1 MKKVIIIAVVAALVL
16 SLGVTA
22 YAVNNDRTSQPDT
35 TQGEQ
40 LPAEAPQMDGE
51 KPSDLPEMN
60 GQPPQMNGEAPSGLP
75 EMNGQPPQMSGEAP
89 SGLPEMNGQPPQMNG
104 EAPSGLPEMNSQP
117 PQMNGEKP
125 SGHPDMIDFD
135 AMVKNGV
142 ISQET
147 CDKIKAYMEE
157 HKPANLPEMDG
168 QAPEMDGQPPQMNGQ
183 PPQMNEQPPQMNGE
197 VPSNLPEMNGERPA
211 NGGLL
216 NDLLSNGIITQ
227 AEYDALSEAT
237 AK

>member
-16 SLGVTA
+16 SLGVVA
-22 YAVNNDRTSQPDT
+22 YAANNNRTSQPET

-40 LPAEAPQMDGE
+40 FPAEAPQMDGE

-75 EMNGQPPQMSGEAP
+75 EMNGQPPQMDGEAP

-104 EAPSGLPEMNSQP
+104 E
-117 PQMNGEKP
+117 KP
-125 SGHPDMIDFD
+125 SRHPDMIDFD

-157 HKPANLPEMDG
+157 NKPANLPEMDG
-168 QAPEMDGQPPQMNGQ
+168 QAPEMDGQPPQMNG
-183 PPQMNEQPPQMNGE
+183 QPPQMNGE

-216 NDLLSNGIITQ
+216 NDLLSSGIITQ

-237 AK
+237 AE

>member
-1 MKKVIIIAVVAALVL
+1 MKKIIIAVVAALVL
-16 SLGVTA
+16 SLGVVA
-22 YAVNNDRTSQPDT
+22 YAANNNRTSQPET
-35 TQGEQ
+35 TQSEQ
-40 LPAEAPQMDGE
+40 FSAEAPQMDGE
-51 KPSDLPEMN
+51 KPSDLPEMG

-75 EMNGQPPQMSGEAP
+75 EMNG
-89 SGLPEMNGQPPQMNG
+89 
-104 EAPSGLPEMNSQP
+104 QP

-157 HKPANLPEMDG
+157 HRPSEQPEMNDPLPQTDG
-168 QAPEMDGQPPQMNGQ
+168 QAPEMGSQSPQMDGEKPSGLPEMNGQ
-183 PPQMNEQPPQMNGE
+183 PPQMNGE
-197 VPSNLPEMNGERPA
+197 APSDLPEMNGEHPA

-227 AEYDALSEAT
+227 AEYDALSEAI

>member
-1 MKKVIIIAVVAALVL
+1 MKKTIIIAVVAALVL

-22 YAVNNDRTSQPDT
+22 YAANNNRTSQPDT

-40 LPAEAPQMDGE
+40 FPAEAPQMDGE
-51 KPSDLPEMN
+51 KPSGLPEMN

-104 EAPSGLPEMNSQP
+104 Q
-117 PQMNGEKP
+117 KP
-125 SGHPDMIDFD
+125 FGSPDMIDFD

-147 CDKIKAYMEE
+147 CDKIKAYLEE
-157 HKPANLPEMDG
+157 HRPSELPEMNSQLPQTDG
-168 QAPEMDGQPPQMNGQ
+168 QAPEMGGQPPQMNGQ

-197 VPSNLPEMNGERPA
+197 APSGLPEMNREHPA

-227 AEYDALSEAT
+227 AELDALSEAT
-237 AK
+237 AE

>member
-22 YAVNNDRTSQPDT
+22 YAVNNNRTSQPDT

-40 LPAEAPQMDGE
+40 FPAEAPQMDGE

-75 EMNGQPPQMSGEAP
+75 EMNGQPPQM
-89 SGLPEMNGQPPQMNG
+89 NGQ
-104 EAPSGLPEMNSQP
+104 
-117 PQMNGEKP
+117 KP
-125 SGHPDMIDFD
+125 FGSPDMIDFD

-157 HKPANLPEMDG
+157 HKPVNLPEMDG

-183 PPQMNEQPPQMNGE
+183 PPQMNEQPPQMNDE
-197 VPSNLPEMNGERPA
+197 APSGLPEMNREHPA

-227 AEYDALSEAT
+227 AEYDALSEAIEE
-237 AK
+237 

>member
-16 SLGVTA
+16 SLGVVA
-22 YAVNNDRTSQPDT
+22 YAANNNRTSQPET
-35 TQGEQ
+35 TQSEQ
-40 LPAEAPQMDGE
+40 FSAEAPQMDGE
-51 KPSDLPEMN
+51 KPSDLPEMG

-75 EMNGQPPQMSGEAP
+75 EMNG
-89 SGLPEMNGQPPQMNG
+89 
-104 EAPSGLPEMNSQP
+104 QP

-157 HKPANLPEMDG
+157 HRPSELPEMNGQLPQTDG
-168 QAPEMDGQPPQMNGQ
+168 QAPEMGGQPPQMNGQ

-237 AK
+237 AE

>member
-1 MKKVIIIAVVAALVL
+1 MKKIIIIAVVAALVL
-16 SLGVTA
+16 SLGVVA
-22 YAVNNDRTSQPDT
+22 YAANNNRTSQPET
-35 TQGEQ
+35 TQSEQ
-40 LPAEAPQMDGE
+40 FSAEAPQMDGE
-51 KPSDLPEMN
+51 KPSDLPEMG

-75 EMNGQPPQMSGEAP
+75 EMNG
-89 SGLPEMNGQPPQMNG
+89 
-104 EAPSGLPEMNSQP
+104 QP

-157 HKPANLPEMDG
+157 HRPSELPEMNGQLPQTDG
-168 QAPEMDGQPPQMNGQ
+168 QAPEMGGQPPQMNGQ

-216 NDLLSNGIITQ
+216 NDLLSSGIITQ

-237 AK
+237 AE

>member
-1 MKKVIIIAVVAALVL
+1 MKKIIIAVVAALVL
-16 SLGVTA
+16 SLGVVA
-22 YAVNNDRTSQPDT
+22 YAANNNRTSQPET
-35 TQGEQ
+35 TQSEQ
-40 LPAEAPQMDGE
+40 FSAEAPQMDGE
-51 KPSDLPEMN
+51 KPSDLPEMG

-75 EMNGQPPQMSGEAP
+75 EMNG
-89 SGLPEMNGQPPQMNG
+89 
-104 EAPSGLPEMNSQP
+104 QP

-157 HKPANLPEMDG
+157 HRPSELPEMNGQLPQTDG
-168 QAPEMDGQPPQMNGQ
+168 QAPEMGGQPPQMNGQ

-237 AK
+237 AE

>member
-1 MKKVIIIAVVAALVL
+1 MKKTIIIAVVAALVL

-22 YAVNNDRTSQPDT
+22 YAANNNRTSQPDT

-40 LPAEAPQMDGE
+40 FPAEAPQMDGE
-51 KPSDLPEMN
+51 KPSGLPEMN

-75 EMNGQPPQMSGEAP
+75 EMNGQPPQM
-89 SGLPEMNGQPPQMNG
+89 
-104 EAPSGLPEMNSQP
+104 
-117 PQMNGEKP
+117 NGEKP
-125 SGHPDMIDFD
+125 FGSLDMIDFD

-147 CDKIKAYMEE
+147 CDKIKAYLEE
-157 HKPANLPEMDG
+157 HRPSELPEMNSQLPQTDG
-168 QAPEMDGQPPQMNGQ
+168 QAPEMGGQPPQTDGEKPSDLPEMNGQPPQINGQVPEMNGQ
-183 PPQMNEQPPQMNGE
+183 PPQMNGE
-197 VPSNLPEMNGERPA
+197 APSGLPEMNREHPA

-227 AEYDALSEAT
+227 AEYDALSEAI
-237 AK
+237 AE

>member
-1 MKKVIIIAVVAALVL
+1 MKKIIIAVVAALVL
-16 SLGVTA
+16 SLGVVA
-22 YAVNNDRTSQPDT
+22 YAANNNRTSQPET
-35 TQGEQ
+35 TQSEQ
-40 LPAEAPQMDGE
+40 FSAEAPQMDGE
-51 KPSDLPEMN
+51 KPSDLPEMG

-75 EMNGQPPQMSGEAP
+75 EMNG
-89 SGLPEMNGQPPQMNG
+89 
-104 EAPSGLPEMNSQP
+104 QP

-157 HKPANLPEMDG
+157 HRPSELPEMNGQLSQTDG
-168 QAPEMDGQPPQMNGQ
+168 QAPEMGGQPPQMNGQ

-237 AK
+237 AE

>member
-22 YAVNNDRTSQPDT
+22 YAVNNNRTSQPDT

-40 LPAEAPQMDGE
+40 FPAEAPQMDGE
-51 KPSDLPEMN
+51 KPSGLPKMNGQPPQMNGEAPSGFHEMN

-75 EMNGQPPQMSGEAP
+75 EMNGQ
-89 SGLPEMNGQPPQMNG
+89 L
-104 EAPSGLPEMNSQP
+104 

-125 SGHPDMIDFD
+125 FGPRDMINFD

-157 HKPANLPEMDG
+157 HKPDDLPEMDG
-168 QAPEMDGQPPQMNGQ
+168 QAPEM
-183 PPQMNEQPPQMNGE
+183 NGE
-197 VPSNLPEMNGERPA
+197 APSNLPEMNGKSPA

-216 NDLLSNGIITQ
+216 NDLLSKGIITQ
-227 AEYDALSEAT
+227 TEYDALSEAI
-237 AK
+237 AE

>member
-22 YAVNNDRTSQPDT
+22 YAVNNNRTSQPDT

-40 LPAEAPQMDGE
+40 FPAEAPQMDGE
-51 KPSDLPEMN
+51 K
-60 GQPPQMNGEAPSGLP
+60 PSGLP
-75 EMNGQPPQMSGEAP
+75 EMNGQPPQMDGEAP

-104 EAPSGLPEMNSQP
+104 E
-117 PQMNGEKP
+117 KP
-125 SGHPDMIDFD
+125 SRHPDMIDFD

-157 HKPANLPEMDG
+157 HKPVNLPEMDG
-168 QAPEMDGQPPQMNGQ
+168 QVPEMDGQPPKMNGQ

-237 AK
+237 AE

>member
-22 YAVNNDRTSQPDT
+22 YAVNNNRTSQPDT

-40 LPAEAPQMDGE
+40 FPAEAPQMDGE
-51 KPSDLPEMN
+51 KPSDLPEMNGQPPQMDGEVPSGLPEMN

-75 EMNGQPPQMSGEAP
+75 EMNGQPPQM
-89 SGLPEMNGQPPQMNG
+89 
-104 EAPSGLPEMNSQP
+104 
-117 PQMNGEKP
+117 NGEKP
-125 SGHPDMIDFD
+125 SRHPDMIDFD

-147 CDKIKAYMEE
+147 CDKIKDHMEE
-157 HKPANLPEMDG
+157 HKPVNLPEMDG
-168 QAPEMDGQPPQMNGQ
+168 QAPEMDGQPPQMNEQ

-216 NDLLSNGIITQ
+216 NDLLSSGFITQ

-237 AK
+237 AE

>member
-22 YAVNNDRTSQPDT
+22 YAVNNNRTSQPDT

-40 LPAEAPQMDGE
+40 FPAEAPQMDGE
-51 KPSDLPEMN
+51 K
-60 GQPPQMNGEAPSGLP
+60 PSGLP
-75 EMNGQPPQMSGEAP
+75 EMNGQPPQMDGEAP

-104 EAPSGLPEMNSQP
+104 E
-117 PQMNGEKP
+117 KP
-125 SGHPDMIDFD
+125 FGSPDMIDFD

-157 HKPANLPEMDG
+157 HKPVNLPEMDG

-211 NGGLL
+211 NGRLL
-216 NDLLSNGIITQ
+216 NDLLRNGIITQ

-237 AK
+237 AE